1 MNRMARTRV
10 IKGEVPAGAFEADG
24 KDVAFERAR
33 AREVDFS
40 GLVFATFTAERS
52 EFERCDFES
61 ATIRYG
67 PLGLGGSVFR
77 DCCFDGADLRG
88 VDPGEA
94 RFERCSFDEA
104 KIAKWM
110 THCAEFVEC
119 RFATRIVDSV
129 FSGTPR
135 NCSVRRRRNEFKG
148 NDFSRAELIDT
159 VFVGGIDLDDQK
171 LPAGDE
177 YVRIRKAQDR
187 IARARAGVEEWEDP
201 EERRLALAELEALE
215 RFAEDQ
221 DELFVRRQDAD
232 LPAAVAQQLW
242 ALVE

>member
-1 MNRMARTRV
+1 
-10 IKGEVPAGAFEADG
+10 
-24 KDVAFERAR
+24 
-33 AREVDFS
+33 
-40 GLVFATFTAERS
+40 
-52 EFERCDFES
+52 
-61 ATIRYG
+61 
-67 PLGLGGSVFR
+67 
-77 DCCFDGADLRG
+77 
-88 VDPGEA
+88 
-94 RFERCSFDEA
+94 
-104 KIAKWM
+104 M
-110 THCAEFVEC
+110 THCAEFVRC

-129 FSGTPR
+129 FSVTPR
-135 NCSVRRRRNEFKG
+135 DCSVRRRRNEFKG

-187 IARARAGVEEWEDP
+187 IGRARGGVEEWEDP
-201 EERRLALAELEALE
+201 EERRLALAGLEVLE

-232 LPAAVAQQLW
+232 LPAGVAQQLR